1 MKSNT
6 FWWRLLHLDPVLFR
20 TVAVTLVALLASLG
34 ILVTPAISD
43 NLVAVVMAVS
53 ALAGALWARDGV
65 TPNDKVV
72 VYKPDPVGQPS
83 ALLPGA
89 ATAEASSD
97 NAIVTAARAAP
108 IG

>member
-1 MKSNT
+1 MKQNT

-20 TVAVTLVALLASLG
+20 TGVVSVVALLASLG
-34 ILVTPAISD
+34 IAIAPGIPDS
-43 NLVAVVMAVS
+43 LITAVAAVAALVS
-53 ALAGALWARDGV
+53 ALWSRDGV

-72 VYKPDPVGQPS
+72 VYQPDPVGQPS

-89 ATAEASSD
+89 ATPRASTD
-97 NAIVTAARAAP
+97 NQIVTAARAAP